1 MIGREQ
7 RVLLR
12 HYLEQ
17 GLTKAAIARQ
27 VGVSRSTVHRWIA
40 TGQLNRDLDDE
51 AVRYGPR
58 ARAPSKLDRYKG
70 IIGARLAS
78 HPKLT
83 AARLFREVQA
93 AGYEGSYNQVKRYVR
108 GIRRGPAPE
117 PARRFETPPGHQG
130 QVDFAN
136 FRLPWGR
143 RYALVVVLG
152 YSRLMWLR
160 YYERQTMPVVMRGLE
175 AAFRAFG
182 GVPSELLFDQMKAVI
197 TSDGRRTGGRV
208 VENREF
214 LRFSNHWGFRIRAC
228 RPYRARTKGKVE
240 RPIRYIRESFF
251 YGRDF
256 VSDEDLN
263 ARAEEWL
270 TREANVRVHGTLK
283 ERPADRFEEE
293 RGHLGPLAR
302 WPYRPVTPRP
312 GPRDRRRGRRGSSP
326 LQVDVERR
334 PLATYAQIAEEIG

>member
-7 RVLLR
+7 RMLLR

-40 TGQLNRDLDDE
+40 TGQLNRDLDGE

-58 ARAPSKLDRYKG
+58 ALVPSKLDRYKG
-70 IIGARLAS
+70 IIEARLAS

-83 AARLFREVQA
+83 AMRLFREVQA

-108 GIRRGPAPE
+108 GIRRAPVPE

-130 QVDFAN
+130 QVDFAS

-143 RYALVVVLG
+143 RHALVVVLG

-175 AAFRAFG
+175 AAFRFFG
-182 GVPSELLFDQMKAVI
+182 GVPSELLFDQMRAVI

-208 VENREF
+208 VENGEF

-256 VSDEDLN
+256 ISDEDLN
-263 ARAEEWL
+263 ARAEKWL
-270 TREANVRVHGTLK
+270 TGEANARVHGTLK
-283 ERPADRFEEE
+283 ERPADRFEAE

-312 GPRDRRRGRRGSSP
+312 GPRDRRRGRRGSRP
-326 LQVDVERR
+326 PRVEVERR
-334 PLATYAQIAEEIG
+334 PLTTYAQIAEEIR